1 MNAAAAAPTPAMPTS
16 SRSTLLAL
24 AVGLVYLLAGVLW
37 ILVSDDLLHALAA
50 DADSLSRMQT
60 LKGWFYV
67 ASTAVALTVGLRWLL
82 AGWERTMRGRE
93 AMERRYRLLFE
104 SSPHPMWIHD
114 AESLRFLAVNQ
125 AMAAFYG
132 HSREELAHMALPD
145 LEVSDPGTDREAEAS
160 TAALHGSA
168 DVVRRHR
175 LKDGREVWMELSWH
189 EMEFDG
195 HRAGVVFA
203 HDVSARVEA
212 ARGERELQ
220 ARLEKLVAE
229 RTAELEAKNRDLE
242 AFTYSVS
249 HDLKAPLRGID
260 GYSQLLEE
268 DHAGQLDTEG
278 RHFLRSVRKAASQM
292 GQLIDDLLSYSR
304 LERRALQRVSAP
316 LRRLG
321 EEVLR
326 EFESDPRLAGAR
338 LQIDLPDVTLQT
350 DVASLSMAL
359 RNLIDNA
366 LKFSRDSL
374 PPEVRVGGRV
384 DNGLCHLWV
393 EDNGPGFEMKFH
405 DRIFEIFQRLHRAEE
420 YPGTGIGLAIVRKAM
435 ERLQGRAWADG
446 RPGVGACFHLEFP
459 LIHP

>member
-1 MNAAAAAPTPAMPTS
+1 MPS
-16 SRSTLLAL
+16 SPRSNLVAL
-24 AVGLVYLLAGVLW
+24 AVGLAYLIAGVLW
-37 ILVSDDLLHALAA
+37 ILVSDDLLRVLAR
-50 DADSLSRMQT
+50 DADSLSQMQT

-67 ASTAVALTVGLRWLL
+67 ASTAVALTLGLRWLL
-82 AGWERTMRGRE
+82 AGWERTIQGR
-93 AMERRYRLLFE
+93 ATMERRYRLLFE

-114 AESLRFLAVNQ
+114 AGSLCFLAVNQ
-125 AMAAFYG
+125 AMADFYG
-132 HSREELAHMALPD
+132 YSREELGRMGLPD
-145 LEVSDPGTDREAEAS
+145 LEVSDARGDRGAEGS
-160 TAALHGSA
+160 SAALHGSN
-168 DVVRRHR
+168 DVIRRHR

-189 EMEFDG
+189 EMEFAG
-195 HRAGVVFA
+195 QRAGVVFA

-268 DHAGQLDTEG
+268 DHAGQLDAEG
-278 RHFLRSVRKAASQM
+278 RQFLRSVRQAAAQM

-304 LERRALQRVSAP
+304 LERRSLQRVTTP
-316 LRRLG
+316 LRRLAD
-321 EEVLR
+321 EVLR
-326 EFESDPRLAGAR
+326 EFEGDPRLAAAR
-338 LQIDLPDVTLQT
+338 LQVDLPEVTLQT

-366 LKFSRDSL
+366 LKFSSAAQA
-374 PPEVRVGGRV
+374 PEVRIQGRV
-384 DNGLCHLWV
+384 EGSLCHLWV
-393 EDNGPGFEMKFH
+393 EDNGPGFDMKFH

-420 YPGTGIGLAIVRKAM
+420 YPGTGIGLAIVRKAL
-435 ERLQGRAWADG
+435 ERLHGRAWAEG
-446 RPGVGACFHLEFP
+446 RPGEGACFHLEFP
-459 LIHP
+459 LVCP

>member
-1 MNAAAAAPTPAMPTS
+1 MPIS
-16 SRSTLLAL
+16 SRTHLLAL
-24 AVGLVYLLAGVLW
+24 AVGLAYLVAGVLW
-37 ILVSDDLLHALAA
+37 ILVSDDLLRLVAV

-67 ASTAVALTVGLRWLL
+67 ASTALALTLGLRWLL
-82 AGWERTMRGRE
+82 GGWERTIQGRE
-93 AMERRYRLLFE
+93 TMERRYRLLFE

-125 AMAAFYG
+125 AMVDFYG
-132 HSREELAHMALPD
+132 YSREELERMALPD
-145 LEVSDPGTDREAEAS
+145 LEVRDPNTDREAEAS

-175 LKDGREVWMELSWH
+175 CKNKREVWMELSWH
-189 EMEFDG
+189 EMEFAG
-195 HRAGVVFA
+195 QRAGVVFA

-212 ARGERELQ
+212 ARSERELQ

-268 DHAGQLDTEG
+268 DHAGQLDAEG
-278 RHFLRSVRKAASQM
+278 RQFLRSVRQAATQM

-304 LERRALQRVSAP
+304 LERRALQKVSTP
-316 LRRLG
+316 LRRLAS
-321 EEVLR
+321 EVLR
-326 EFESDPRLAGAR
+326 EFEGDPRLTAAKVE
-338 LQIDLPDVTLQT
+338 IDLPEATLQT

-366 LKFSRDSL
+366 LKFSRSAQ
-374 PPEVRVGGRV
+374 PPTVRLKGRV
-384 DNGLCHLWV
+384 EG
-393 EDNGPGFEMKFH
+393 GS
-405 DRIFEIFQRLHRAEE
+405 
-420 YPGTGIGLAIVRKAM
+420 AISPSRTMDPASK
-435 ERLQGRAWADG
+435 
-446 RPGVGACFHLEFP
+446 
-459 LIHP
+459 